1 MTQLL
6 PSAQCNRQ
14 NFAVSKL
21 SSAAGEPSA
30 PIRSAYQQLPSFL
43 LEPSRRERD
52 PNKER
57 RSKKSTRLWE
67 RQSKV
72 RQMQETE
79 SVKSQ
84 QGSNPLPPPP
94 EFPRKLPAL
103 IAGYAEGSGQFQRW
117 VTFPIKTNKGRIPLL
132 LPSPQWGSPSSL
144 PQHRAFS
151 IWSPGR
157 GEKQICS
164 PQHHRS
170 SCPGYQLPQSQVG

>member
-1 MTQLL
+1 MCAQRGRSRAKAQATEHLLGFFFIVIFSKRCEKMTQLL

-14 NFAVSKL
+14 NFAASKL

-43 LEPSRRERD
+43 LELSRRERD

-84 QGSNPLPPPP
+84 QGSNPLLPPPNFL
-94 EFPRKLPAL
+94 ESFL
-103 IAGYAEGSGQFQRW
+103 
-117 VTFPIKTNKGRIPLL
+117 PLL
-132 LPSPQWGSPSSL
+132 QGMQRGLGSS
-144 PQHRAFS
+144 RE
-151 IWSPGR
+151 G
-157 GEKQICS
+157 
-164 PQHHRS
+164 
-170 SCPGYQLPQSQVG
+170 